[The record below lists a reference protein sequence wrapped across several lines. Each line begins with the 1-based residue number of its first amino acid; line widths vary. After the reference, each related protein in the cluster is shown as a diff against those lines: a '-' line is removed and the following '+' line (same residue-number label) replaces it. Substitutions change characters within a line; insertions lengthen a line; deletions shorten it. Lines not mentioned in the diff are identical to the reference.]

1 MRRRGPRHYS
11 TDPLPPPYRKPG
23 PSSLAEV
30 AARFGLRGDELEFH
44 GGRMAKV
51 SLETLERVAERPPGK
66 YVVVTSI
73 TPTPFGEGKTVHT
86 IGLAMALCALGRRA
100 IPTVRQPST
109 GVALGLK
116 GGGAGGGRARLF
128 PAEELN
134 LHATGEAHAVA
145 AATNLLA
152 AAIDASLFHGNPLGI
167 DPEAILWRRCLDV
180 NDRALRRVRIGLGI
194 GGVVRETGFEATA
207 ASETMG
213 VLAQTSSRADLR
225 ARLGRMVVAET
236 PAGAP
241 VTAEDLKAAGAMAAL
256 LKDAIRPTAV
266 QTSEGTLALVHAGPF
281 ANVGTG
287 NSSVLAD
294 RLALRCAE
302 FVVTEAGFGADM
314 GAEKCFN
321 LKCRAGGFRPDAAL
335 LVATVR
341 ALKVHAGKIRVV
353 AGRPLDPAL
362 ALPDPAA
369 VETGC
374 CNLEKQIENVRLH
387 GLPVV
392 VAINRFPTDTEE
404 EIGIVRA
411 RALAAGAAAA
421 EISEV
426 FSRGSEG
433 GRALAEAV
441 VRAAEAPP
449 GFRHLY
455 PLDLPLR
462 EKIVLLARRVYG
474 AGRVVFGAGVE
485 ETLARYEA
493 RGWGRLPVCIAK
505 TQWSLSHDPNLKGR
519 PEGFD
524 FPVVGVRPFVG
535 AGYVTAFAGEILT
548 MPGLGSDPAFRRIDV
563 GPDGEVT
570 GLS

>member
-1 MRRRGPRHYS
+1 
-11 TDPLPPPYRKPG
+11 
-23 PSSLAEV
+23 
-30 AARFGLRGDELEFH
+30 
-44 GGRMAKV
+44 
-51 SLETLERVAERPPGK
+51 
-66 YVVVTSI
+66 
-73 TPTPFGEGKTVHT
+73 
-86 IGLAMALCALGRRA
+86 
-100 IPTVRQPST
+100 
-109 GVALGLK
+109 
-116 GGGAGGGRARLF
+116 
-128 PAEELN
+128 
-134 LHATGEAHAVA
+134 
-145 AATNLLA
+145 
-152 AAIDASLFHGNPLGI
+152 
-167 DPEAILWRRCLDV
+167 
-180 NDRALRRVRIGLGI
+180 
-194 GGVVRETGFEATA
+194 
-207 ASETMG
+207 
-213 VLAQTSSRADLR
+213 
-225 ARLGRMVVAET
+225 
-236 PAGAP
+236 
-241 VTAEDLKAAGAMAAL
+241 
-256 LKDAIRPTAV
+256 
-266 QTSEGTLALVHAGPF
+266 
-281 ANVGTG
+281 
-287 NSSVLAD
+287 
-294 RLALRCAE
+294 
-302 FVVTEAGFGADM
+302 M

-353 AGRPLDPAL
+353 AGRPLDPSL

-369 VETGC
+369 VEAGC

-404 EIGIVRA
+404 EIAIVRA